1 MEERNIGGIA
11 TKELKELIF
20 GVDVW
25 YGEQQTDFQR
35 CTKPPS

>member
-11 TKELKELIF
+11 TKELKELKELIF

-25 YGEQQTDFQR
+25 YNRPIFTDFQW
-35 CTKPPS
+35 

>member
-25 YGEQQTDFQR
+25 YNRPIFTDFQW
-35 CTKPPS
+35 